1 MRAILT
7 VLVLGFATMVVGQ
20 SNNDSSLSKN
30 VPNSYLNKRASDH
43 FMIQFGYSSLAGKP
57 DSISTKGFSRSFN
70 MSLMFDFQSK
80 TNKHLSVAVGPGIG
94 TDNFFF
100 NKTRIDI
107 NNRKNAIFNKDSTTS
122 YKKYKLSTAYLE
134 LPVEL
139 RYNTN
144 AENSSKGW
152 KFALGAKIGT
162 MIDAHTKAKVTFDPK
177 QEGNYTTK
185 VKNTFLFNGTRLAL
199 TGRVGI
205 GAFSL
210 YGSYSFTGMFRES
223 YGPSI
228 RPYSVGLCLSG
239 L

>member
-20 SNNDSSLSKN
+20 SNNENPVSKN
-30 VPNSYLNKRASDH
+30 VTNSYLNKRASDH
-43 FMIQFGYSSLAGKP
+43 FMIQYGFASLAGKP
-57 DSISTKGFSRSFN
+57 DSIATKGFSRSFN
-70 MSLMFDFQSK
+70 MYLMYDFPSK

-100 NKTRIDI
+100 SKTSIDI
-107 NNRKNAIFNKDSTTS
+107 NDRKNAIFRKDSTTS
-122 YKKYKLSTAYLE
+122 YKKYKLATAYLE

-152 KFALGAKIGT
+152 KFALGAKLG
-162 MIDAHTKAKVTFDPK
+162 MNIDAHTKAKVSLDPNK
-177 QEGNYTTK
+177 EGNYTMK

-210 YGSYSFTGMFRES
+210 FGTYSFSGMFRES
-223 YGPSI
+223 FGPSM
-228 RPYSVGLCLSG
+228 RPYSIGLCLSG